1 MSKKIQALILGIMCL
16 ILTIAIC
23 VQVKTVMNNGT
34 TLGNNKVTELK
45 DQVLKTKEK
54 YDNTYYM
61 LTRAEKE
68 LEQVRQNVSSNN
80 KELEN
85 LEKEIKKCNML
96 LGSTDVTGQG
106 VTVTVED
113 GKATANTLNPEDL
126 LIHDLDILYIVNELK
141 NAGAE
146 AIEVN
151 GHRIVSTTSIM
162 CDGNVITI
170 NGEKT
175 SSPFVIN
182 AIGLPEQMATLNRP
196 GGYLKE
202 YLEGYTIKTDLKKAK
217 NLTIPK
223 YTGVI
228 NFKTAKST
236 SK

>member
-1 MSKKIQALILGIMCL
+1 
-16 ILTIAIC
+16 
-23 VQVKTVMNNGT
+23 
-34 TLGNNKVTELK
+34 
-45 DQVLKTKEK
+45 
-54 YDNTYYM
+54 
-61 LTRAEKE
+61 
-68 LEQVRQNVSSNN
+68 
-80 KELEN
+80 
-85 LEKEIKKCNML
+85 ML

-202 YLEGYTIKTDLKKAK
+202 FLEGYTIKTDLKKAK

-228 NFKTAKST
+228 SFKTAKST